1 MLHLWKRGLSAAAA
15 LALVLTMALP
25 ASAADPLSSGG
36 FAQVLISAEDT
47 DIPDESLQ
55 LALYQQSSS
64 GTYQYQ
70 SNLDF
75 TTPVN
80 RVTKDVELHLTPQTQ
95 QVTLQVDYLTDLDG
109 NGVYELL
116 SGQTAPASDRLAASG
131 ALVASTSGVSTAL
144 TQGVTYTLTAET
156 LLKRGCAAITDRTT
170 SGSASYLSGLTI
182 TNTEPESIL
191 YMVTV
196 TYHSNSDNADY
207 ELCYY
212 LRLYDQLPAPSAAD
226 YQDVA
231 ADAWYYDAVDY
242 AVSHEYLSGTTRTQF
257 SPEAPLTRAMLV
269 QILYQVAG
277 QPESG
282 ISHYSDVP
290 DDSWCY
296 AAVSWASS
304 NGILTGSG
312 STFDPERAPA
322 RQELAAALYRFAQY
336 SKLDTSPRADLSS
349 YADADQVASW
359 ARAGMEWSVSV
370 GLLAGH
376 SSGDEMLLSPSE
388 TVTRAEF
395 SAVLRTLCESVLP
408 SN

>member
-156 LLKRGCAAITDRTT
+156 LLERGRAAITDRTT

-257 SPEAPLTRAMLV
+257 SPEAPLTRAILV

>member
-156 LLKRGCAAITDRTT
+156 LLERGRAAITDRTT
-170 SGSASYLSGLTI
+170 NGSASYLSGLTI

-226 YQDVA
+226 YLDVA
-231 ADAWYYDAVDY
+231 SDAWYYDAVDY
-242 AVSHEYLSGTTRTQF
+242 VVSRGYLSGTTRSRF
-257 SPEAPLTRAMLV
+257 SPEEALTRAMLA
-269 QILYQVAG
+269 QTLYQVAG
-277 QPESG
+277 RPESG
-282 ISHYSDVP
+282 ISHYTDVP
-290 DDSWCY
+290 DDAWCY
-296 AAVSWASS
+296 AAVSWASAAGVMS
-304 NGILTGSG
+304 GSG
-312 STFDPERAPA
+312 SVFDPDRAPA
-322 RQELAAALYRFAQY
+322 RQELAVALYRFAQA
-336 SKLDTSPRADLSS
+336 SDLDTEERADLSG

-359 ARAGMEWSVSV
+359 ARAAVEWAVAS

-376 SSGDEMLLSPSE
+376 SSGEDMLLSPSD

-408 SN
+408 Q

>member
-156 LLKRGCAAITDRTT
+156 LLKQGCAAITDRTT